1 MNTLHHKHKQKRGVY
16 IQQYIHIPYFFSFY
30 SLPTHP
36 QKNWIFLYSHSY
48 SAFIISLG
56 VCLVGWVVMGYIR
69 TLSHLHI
76 AVLRKHTNAD
86 IQNMV
91 SNFEYI
97 ER

>member
-48 SAFIISLG
+48 SAFIISLR
-56 VCLVGWVVMGYIR
+56 VFLVGWVVMGYIR
-69 TLSHLHI
+69 TFKSPTRSCLKEAHKC
-76 AVLRKHTNAD
+76 RHT
-86 IQNMV
+86 
-91 SNFEYI
+91 EYGVQF
-97 ER
+97 

>member
-36 QKNWIFLYSHSY
+36 QKNWIFLCSHSY

-69 TLSHLHI
+69 TLSHLHV